1 MNVHSFLIY
10 LCAIKW
16 NTMIKPAT
24 TFMSVI
30 SVIISFFMIYA
41 GMMHFV
47 DPELFTP
54 YVPKFLKYDLAI
66 IYISGVVEIIIGTL
80 ILFTKY
86 RGIGSVALFILL
98 LTFLPIHLWDVILE
112 QPIIGSKVKAVVRL
126 SLQFLFIALAWELKT
141 IYFNKK

>member
-1 MNVHSFLIY
+1 MKKAS
-10 LCAIKW
+10 A
-16 NTMIKPAT
+16 

-30 SVIISFFMIYA
+30 LVIISFFMIYA
-41 GMMHFV
+41 GMMHFIN
-47 DPELFTP
+47 PELFTA
-54 YVPKFLKYDLAI
+54 YGPKFLKCDMAI
-66 IYISGVVEIIIGTL
+66 IYISGVVEIIISIL

-98 LTFLPIHLWDVILE
+98 LTFLPIHIWDVILD
-112 QPIIGSKVKAVVRL
+112 QPVIVSKVKAVVRL